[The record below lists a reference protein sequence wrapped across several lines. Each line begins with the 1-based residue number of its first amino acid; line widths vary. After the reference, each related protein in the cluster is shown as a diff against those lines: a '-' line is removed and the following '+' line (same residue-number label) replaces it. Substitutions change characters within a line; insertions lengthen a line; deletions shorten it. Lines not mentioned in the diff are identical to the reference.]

1 MQAAG
6 GQIHFMIEPITE
18 DHLIARLQET
28 GAQVLLVRGIKPVSA
43 CALQAAPALRLVA
56 KNGAGVDGIDL
67 DAARA
72 RGVAVAVAPGA
83 NARAVAEH
91 AVAMML
97 SLTRQLPLLD
107 RMVRAGQWALPAPGR
122 ARFSRCHGGHHWLRR
137 DWQRHG
143 PTGRRA
149 GRPRAGAA
157 PARPGRW
164 LCDPR
169 AAPVSAPG
177 KHPEPALPSDRAHPG
192 PHRRA
197 GPALL
202 PQGSILINTARG
214 PVVNEAA
221 LINALQTG
229 HLEGAG
235 LDTFDTE
242 PIPASHPLTQL
253 PNALLT
259 PHVAGVTARARCA
272 CPPVT
277 AQTSWTTLRHR
288 RRCTRAPRRLNL
300 TYCIP
305 HTMPALNP
313 FKTAL
318 IERRPQ
324 IGLWLSMADPLRLA
338 GLRRHHG
345 LRLAAD

>member
-1 MQAAG
+1 MNPSSFHVLVTAAHWAPEAQAQVQAAG
-6 GQIHFMIEPITE
+6 GQIHFMTEPITE

-43 CALQAAPALRLVA
+43 RVLQAAPALRLVA

-107 RMVRAGQWALPAPGR
+107 CMVRAGQWAPSTWQGRDFRDATVGIIGYGAIGKGTAQLAAALGARVLVLRPHGQADGFATEPDLHQFLPQVNILSLHCPLTERTRGLIG
-122 ARFSRCHGGHHWLRR
+122 AREL
-137 DWQRHG
+137 
-143 PTGRRA
+143 
-149 GRPRAGAA
+149 
-157 PARPGRW
+157 
-164 LCDPR
+164 
-169 AAPVSAPG
+169 
-177 KHPEPALPSDRAHPG
+177 
-192 PHRRA
+192 
-197 GPALL
+197 ALL

-259 PHVAGVTARARCA
+259 PHVAGVTQGASLR
-272 CPPVT
+272 VSTIT
-277 AQTSWTTLRHR
+277 AQNIVDHLTGAGAPAQHR
-288 RRCTRAPRRLNL
+288 VA
-300 TYCIP
+300 
-305 HTMPALNP
+305 
-313 FKTAL
+313 
-318 IERRPQ
+318 
-324 IGLWLSMADPLRLA
+324 
-338 GLRRHHG
+338 
-345 LRLAAD
+345 